1 MVWNF
6 KTMFKKH
13 SIGVVG
19 FVLESFAKFL
29 KEGRNLG
36 FDPSL
41 ILKKSISS
49 SLARCILECI
59 FGTSFFQ
66 LSNFERNLV

>member
-6 KTMFKKH
+6 KTTFKEH

-19 FVLESFAKFL
+19 FILLESFTKFL

-41 ILKKSISS
+41 IKKG
-49 SLARCILECI
+49 L
-59 FGTSFFQ
+59 
-66 LSNFERNLV
+66 LVAH